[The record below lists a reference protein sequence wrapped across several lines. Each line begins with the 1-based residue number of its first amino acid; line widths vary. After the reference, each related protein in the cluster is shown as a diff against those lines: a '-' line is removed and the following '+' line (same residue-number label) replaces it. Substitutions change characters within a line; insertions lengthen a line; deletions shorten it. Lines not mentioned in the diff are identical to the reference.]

1 MSQRSNIVS
10 RQHEVER
17 VTRDKPGNVGRGK
30 VTKGI
35 RDDAE
40 DKIKF
45 DFLKYKYGFKY
56 TG

>member
-1 MSQRSNIVS
+1 MSQRSNIVL
-10 RQHEVER
+10 RQHEVDR
-17 VTRDKPGNVGRGK
+17 VAGDKPGNVGRGK
-30 VTKGI
+30 VTQGI

-45 DFLKYKYGFKY
+45 DFLKNKYGFKY